1 MLEKI
6 VEEKLEKEFSLR
18 LDETLVKV
26 YDGKEYTVAKDDEI
40 SNLASFIATNDIK
53 KVFEDISD
61 EEKMEFDDEEIMLKW
76 IYTNHF
82 SIIFTFR
89 LPNGALIKKE
99 VKVLKPE
106 QMRKDVYNKYL
117 SAFNE
122 LKRRQRALEEV
133 AKRKI
138 EEEKKRRE
146 TEEIIRRFPRLQEE
160 NEELKK
166 RIGELSEEIKILTSI
181 VKKKVSEDEV
191 YEDEEE
197 GEEKLSDEEKEYL
210 REHVFDC

>member
-1 MLEKI
+1 M

-18 LDETLVKV
+18 LDETILKV
-26 YDGKEYTVAKDDEI
+26 YSDKEYTVAKDDEI
-40 SNLASFIATNDIK
+40 SKLASFIATNSVQD
-53 KVFEDISD
+53 VFQGITE
-61 EEKMEFDDEEIMLKW
+61 EEKMEFDDDEIMLKW
-76 IYTNHF
+76 IYTNHD
-82 SIIFTFR
+82 SIIFTFQ

-133 AKRKI
+133 AKREL

-166 RIGELSEEIKILTSI
+166 RIDKLCHEIEILSSVVRKRI
-181 VKKKVSEDEV
+181 SEDEV
-191 YEDEEE
+191 YEEE
-197 GEEKLSDEEKEYL
+197 DEEKEKLSEEEREYL
-210 REHVFDC
+210 KEHVFDC